1 MIVILFNVFTDNK
14 GELNLKKI
22 LSLLLCLTVLTL
34 FSGCANDKETTSN
47 NTENTNELKIVTS
60 FYPIYIETINI
71 TKGIDGVVVENMT
84 KPQTGCLHDYQMTPA
99 DMKKLENANIFI
111 ANGAGMESFLED
123 IINNQKQLHVIDS
136 SANIPLLIDE
146 HGENPHVWVSIS
158 NCITQVETITEEL
171 SKIDPNHADQYH
183 KNAEDYIARL
193 KDLQNE
199 MHATIDPL
207 PNKKIV
213 TFHEAFPYFAE
224 EFNLD
229 IVGVIER
236 EPGTA
241 PTPTELTDIISQVKN
256 LPTKALFAEPQY
268 SSTAAEAIA
277 NETGAKI
284 YTLDPVVTGKDD
296 PDAYI
301 KAMQENAKTL
311 QEALK

>member
-1 MIVILFNVFTDNK
+1 M
-14 GELNLKKI
+14 KKI
-22 LSLLLCLTVLTL
+22 LFVLLCLTLAVL
-34 FSGCANDKETTSN
+34 FSGCGSDTKTAD
-47 NTENTNELKIVTS
+47 NTEKNGELKIVTS

-71 TKGIDGVVVENMT
+71 TKGIDGVVVDNMT

-99 DMKKLENANIFI
+99 DMKKLENADIFV
-111 ANGAGMESFLED
+111 ANGAGMEAFLDD
-123 IINNQKQLHVIDS
+123 IVNEQKQLHVIDS
-136 SANIPLLIDE
+136 SQNISLLADE
-146 HGENPHVWVSIS
+146 HGSNSHVWVSVS
-158 NCITQVETITEEL
+158 DCMVQVQTIAEEL
-171 SKIDPNHADQYH
+171 SKLDPNHAEQYH

-193 KDLQNE
+193 KELQDE
-199 MHATIDPL
+199 MHAAIDPL

-213 TFHEAFPYFAE
+213 TFHEAFPYFAK
-224 EFNLD
+224 EFNLE

-241 PTPTELTDIISQVKN
+241 PTPTELTDIINQVKN

-268 SSTAAEAIA
+268 SSTAASAIA

-296 PDAYI
+296 ADAYI
-301 KAMQENAKTL
+301 EAMQKNARTL

>member
-1 MIVILFNVFTDNK
+1 M
-14 GELNLKKI
+14 KKI
-22 LSLLLCLTVLTL
+22 LFVLLCLTLAVL
-34 FSGCANDKETTSN
+34 FSGCGGDTKTAD
-47 NTENTNELKIVTS
+47 NTEKNGELKIVTS

-99 DMKKLENANIFI
+99 DMKKLENADIFV
-111 ANGAGMESFLED
+111 ANGAGMEAFLDD
-123 IINNQKQLHVIDS
+123 IVNEQKQLHVIDS
-136 SANIPLLIDE
+136 SQNISLLADE
-146 HGENPHVWVSIS
+146 HGSNPHVWVSVS
-158 NCITQVETITEEL
+158 DCMVQVQTIAEEL
-171 SKIDPNHADQYH
+171 SKLDPNHAEQYH

-193 KDLQNE
+193 KELQDE
-199 MHATIDPL
+199 MHAAIDPL

-213 TFHEAFPYFAE
+213 TFHEAFPYFAK
-224 EFNLD
+224 EFNLE

-241 PTPTELTDIISQVKN
+241 PTPTELTDIINQVKN

-268 SSTAAEAIA
+268 SSTAASAIA

-296 PDAYI
+296 ADAYI
-301 KAMQENAKTL
+301 EAMQKNARTL

>member
-1 MIVILFNVFTDNK
+1 M
-14 GELNLKKI
+14 KKI
-22 LSLLLCLTVLTL
+22 LSILLCLTLLTL
-34 FSGCANDKETTSN
+34 FSGCTNNNETTSD

-99 DMKKLENANIFI
+99 DMKKLETADVFI
-111 ANGAGMESFLED
+111 ANGAGMESFLDD
-123 IINNQKQLHVIDS
+123 IIKEQKQLFIIDS
-136 SANIPLLIDE
+136 STNIPLLMDE
-146 HGENPHVWVSIS
+146 HGENAHVWVSVS
-158 NCITQVETITEEL
+158 NCIIQVQTIAEEL
-171 SKIDPNHADQYH
+171 SKIDPEHAEQYH
-183 KNAEDYIARL
+183 KNADDYIARL
-193 KDLQNE
+193 ENLKND
-199 MHATIDPL
+199 MHAIIDPL

-213 TFHEAFPYFAE
+213 TFHEAFPYFAQ

-241 PTPTELTDIISQVKN
+241 PSPSELTDIINQVKN
-256 LPTKALFAEPQY
+256 MPTKALFAEPQY
-268 SSTAAEAIA
+268 SSTAANAIA
-277 NETGAKI
+277 NETGATI

-296 PDAYI
+296 ANAYI
-301 KAMQENAKTL
+301 EAMQKNAQTL